1 MREVE
6 VKLREGMTRNGFTEQ
21 QQNEI
26 VQSIVSFALYGF
38 PESHAASFGLIAYA
52 SAWLKTH
59 YLGAF
64 TAAILNNQPMG
75 FYSPATLVKDAQRH
89 GLKVLHADVAVS
101 EWKCTLER
109 STETLALRMGL
120 RYVRGLRD
128 EAATALLQARKIR
141 QFESIADLARRVP
154 ELRRNELVTLADIGA
169 LNSLGKATDTERQA
183 VGRTDELLDTR
194 NRERGIAFHR
204 RDALW
209 QAEAAARPL
218 GDLLEEIPKP
228 DGASPLEAMTVE
240 ERLMADYRG
249 TGLTVGRH
257 PMAYHREVLKRR
269 GIRSA
274 LDLPA
279 LENGRAVKVAGA
291 VIVRQRPGTAH
302 GFVFLSMEDETGIAN
317 IIVTPDLF
325 ERYRVEITTER
336 FLLVEG
342 ALQNIDKVVSVKAAR
357 IAPLRVTEL
366 EVASR
371 NFH

>member
-1 MREVE
+1 M
-6 VKLREGMTRNGFTEQ
+6 
-21 QQNEI
+21 
-26 VQSIVSFALYGF
+26 
-38 PESHAASFGLIAYA
+38 
-52 SAWLKTH
+52 
-59 YLGAF
+59 
-64 TAAILNNQPMG
+64 
-75 FYSPATLVKDAQRH
+75 
-89 GLKVLHADVAVS
+89 
-101 EWKCTLER
+101 
-109 STETLALRMGL
+109 RMGL

-128 EAATALLQARKIR
+128 EAATALLHARKIR
-141 QFESIADLARRVP
+141 PFESIADLARRVP

-169 LNSLGKATDTERQA
+169 LNSLGEKKTFDVLQRRSETIDIQPQTP
-183 VGRTDELLDTR
+183 G
-194 NRERGIAFHR
+194 FHR

-228 DGASPLEAMTVE
+228 DAASPLEAMTVE

-249 TGLTVGRH
+249 LGLTVGKH
-257 PMAYHREVLKRR
+257 PMAYHRELLKRR

-279 LENGRAVKVAGA
+279 LTDGRAVKVAGA

-317 IIVTPDLF
+317 VIVTPDLF
-325 ERYRVEITTER
+325 ERFRVAITTER

-342 ALQNIDKVVSVKAAR
+342 VLQNVDGVVSVKAGF
-357 IAPLRVTEL
+357 IAPLRVSDL

>member
-1 MREVE
+1 
-6 VKLREGMTRNGFTEQ
+6 
-21 QQNEI
+21 
-26 VQSIVSFALYGF
+26 
-38 PESHAASFGLIAYA
+38 
-52 SAWLKTH
+52 
-59 YLGAF
+59 
-64 TAAILNNQPMG
+64 
-75 FYSPATLVKDAQRH
+75 
-89 GLKVLHADVAVS
+89 
-101 EWKCTLER
+101 
-109 STETLALRMGL
+109 MGL

-169 LNSLGKATDTERQA
+169 LNSLGKATDK
-183 VGRTDELLDTR
+183 RTDELLDTS
-194 NRERGIAFHR
+194 NRERGFAFHR

-228 DGASPLEAMTVE
+228 DGASPLEAMTLE

-279 LENGRAVKVAGA
+279 LDNGRAVKVAGA